1 MIRKACIVLGA
12 VLWVTGLAQAA
23 PVVDKPKAIRPL
35 QAKPAHMP
43 AVTSDRDKVG
53 ATGYHD
59 KEQDE
64 PTQERL
70 NPLDHTPAEVPQ
82 ATTDRARAGA
92 SGYGEDPGEP
102 TQEHPNPMERQP
114 AQRITPL
121 QQKAPQR

>member
-43 AVTSDRDKVG
+43 AVTSDRARAG
-53 ATGYHD
+53 ASGYGED
-59 KEQDE
+59 PGE
-64 PTQERL
+64 PTQERP
-70 NPLDHTPAEVPQ
+70 NPLEHQSAEVPEV
-82 ATTDRARAGA
+82 TFDRAKAGA